1 MGTRDPRVDAY
12 IRKSAEFARP
22 ILARLRDDVHTSCPD
37 VVETIKWGMPA
48 FEYEGLLCGLA
59 AFKGHCT
66 FGFWKHALV
75 VGDEAKADEAM
86 GSFGR
91 ITSVSDLP
99 TRSIFRRYVRKAMRL
114 NEQGVKVPREKARP
128 RKPIPMH
135 PELRRALRANR
146 KASAT
151 FKAFSPSHQ
160 REYLEWIAEAKQD
173 ATRARRIAQAVGW
186 LAEGK
191 PRNWKYTGR

>member
-22 ILARLRDDVHTSCPD
+22 VLAHLREVVHESCPE
-37 VVETIKWGMPA
+37 VKETLKWSMPS
-48 FEYEGLLCGLA
+48 FEYEGLLCGFA
-59 AFKGHCT
+59 AFKHHCT

-75 VGDEAKADEAM
+75 VGDDPKAEQAM

-91 ITSVSDLP
+91 IESLADLP
-99 TRSIFRRYVRKAMRL
+99 PKADLRRYVKKAMRL
-114 NEQGVKVPREKARP
+114 NEQGVKVPREKGRP

-135 PELRRALRANR
+135 ADLKRALARNR
-146 KASAT
+146 KAAAT
-151 FKAFSPSHQ
+151 FEAFSPSHK
-160 REYLEWIAEAKQD
+160 REYLEWIVEAKRD
-173 ATRARRIAQAVGW
+173 ETRARRVEQTVAW

-191 PRNWKYTGR
+191 QRNWKYS

>member
-22 ILARLRDDVHTSCPD
+22 ILERLREDVHACCPE
-37 VVETIKWGMPA
+37 VVETIKWSMPA

-59 AFKGHCT
+59 AFKKHCT

-75 VGDEAKADEAM
+75 VGDDPKAEEAM

-91 ITSVSDLP
+91 ITSLADLP
-99 TRSIFRRYVRKAMRL
+99 GRSVFRRYVRKAMRL
-114 NEQGVKVPREKARP
+114 NEQGVKAPREKARP
-128 RKPIPMH
+128 REPIPMH
-135 PELRRALRANR
+135 PELRRALARDA
-146 KASAT
+146 KAGAT
-151 FKAFSPSHQ
+151 FKAFSPSHR

-173 ATRARRIAQAVGW
+173 ETRARRIAQAVEW

-191 PRNWKYTGR
+191 HRNWKYARR